1 MRISDWS
8 SDVCSSDLVAF
19 YAPVVVV
26 GGIAFLV
33 VDAYAVNAAVALIE
47 HREVVAKTICKG
59 NAARREGAGAILQAG
74 AALRVLCPGVDRS
87 KRRRQQHRAGRGCQG
102 ISIEHHPRK
111 LPIMRPAVAGPWL
124 FPVRQIGRAH
134 V

>member
-74 AALRVLCPGVDRS
+74 EVLRFLCPGVDRS
-87 KRRRQQHRAGRGCQG
+87 KRRRQQHRGGRGCQAT
-102 ISIEHHPRK
+102 SEEHTSE
-111 LPIMRPAVAGPWL
+111 LQSLMRTSSAVFCL
-124 FPVRQIGRAH
+124 
-134 V
+134 

>member
-74 AALRVLCPGVDRS
+74 EVLRFLCPGVDRS
-87 KRRRQQHRAGRGCQG
+87 KRRRQQHRGGRGCQA
-102 ISIEHHPRK
+102 ISDRK
-111 LPIMRPAVAGPWL
+111 STRLNSS
-124 FPVRQIGRAH
+124 H
-134 V
+134 

>member
-33 VDAYAVNAAVALIE
+33 VDAYAVNATVALIE

-74 AALRVLCPGVDRS
+74 EVLRFLCPGVDRS
-87 KRRRQQHRAGRGCQG
+87 KRRRQQHRGGRGG
-102 ISIEHHPRK
+102 
-111 LPIMRPAVAGPWL
+111 PAHSL
-124 FPVRQIGRAH
+124 
-134 V
+134 